1 MANVGWPATEPRD
14 ALDGAGSGGGD
25 AGYAR
30 LAPQGRPGLPAPGTQ
45 SQARAAL
52 RSAALAAVRR
62 AVADGARLVDL
73 GVANSEAVSAVRAI
87 DPAVIV
93 CADAHGAD
101 LTRDPVVAEQTGA
114 TLLRPGPAGRPPRAG
129 SGSARRESL
138 LVSGVPSDVGRLTA
152 IGWAVLVDVD
162 TADVASTLAVA
173 AVCAWLGARIVRT
186 RHVAAVRQAV
196 EMVESIRGS
205 RPPSVTRRGLA

>member
-1 MANVGWPATEPRD
+1 MANVGWPATEPGD
-14 ALDGAGSGGGD
+14 APGCAGSD

-30 LAPQGRPGLPAPGTQ
+30 LAPPGRHGPPAPGTQ

-52 RSAALAAVRR
+52 RGAALAAVRT

-93 CADAHGAD
+93 CADAQGAD

-114 TLLRPGPAGRPPRAG
+114 TLLRPGPADSPPRAG

-138 LVSGVPSDVGRLTA
+138 LVSGAPSDVGRLTA

-162 TADVASTLAVA
+162 AADVASTLAVA

-205 RPPSVTRRGLA
+205 RPPSWTRRGLA

>member
-1 MANVGWPATEPRD
+1 MANVGWPATEP
-14 ALDGAGSGGGD
+14 GD
-25 AGYAR
+25 APGFGGSDASHAG
-30 LAPQGRPGLPAPGTQ
+30 LASPGRHGHPGPGTQ

-52 RSAALAAVRR
+52 RSAALAAVRS

-87 DPAVIV
+87 DPVVIV

-114 TLLRPGPAGRPPRAG
+114 TLLRPGPADNPPHAG
-129 SGSARRESL
+129 IGSVRRESL
-138 LVSGVPSDVGRLTA
+138 LVSGTPSDVGRLTA
-152 IGWAVLVDVD
+152 IGWAVVVDVD
-162 TADVASTLAVA
+162 AADVASTLAVA

-205 RPPSVTRRGLA
+205 RPPSWTRRGLA